1 MLDYC
6 LIVVV
11 ISGKSHVDLAA
22 EEKKCLLDP
31 PMGRA

>member
-1 MLDYC
+1 MLGHC

-11 ISGKSHVDLAA
+11 MAGKSHADLAA

-31 PMGRA
+31 PVGRA